1 MEEGSKTKVIEII
14 KRWSPAALFLA
25 IPLLIYVFL
34 RDGIVMLS
42 FIGVAGFLLSLLEER
57 WHKHGGALALAIVLV
72 VVSHSNFIG
81 SDGLH
86 PKCRKAM
93 GFLISNEKKAEDT
106 DGDGFSLHC
115 EDMGNGDDG
124 DATRIPN
131 IGDLSALPPSFAEQF
146 NDSKCVFVDGDEPV
160 FKFYHAGLAAKS
172 IEKYRFGIIGYS
184 FICELDNEMKANNP
198 VTCPITNEDFKDAF
212 AALTGTF
219 DLSVY
224 AISGDEEEAV
234 PEFKFT
240 CSVE

>member
-1 MEEGSKTKVIEII
+1 MAKAETAEAKSIIE
-14 KRWSPAALFLA
+14 RLSLWALLPA
-25 IPLLIYVFL
+25 ILLLVYVFL

-42 FIGVAGFLLSLLEER
+42 FIGGAGFLLSLLEER
-57 WHKHGGALALAIVLV
+57 WHKCIGALVLAITLV

-86 PKCRKAM
+86 PQCRKAM

-115 EDMGNGDDG
+115 EDMGKGDDG

-131 IGDLSALPPSFAEQF
+131 IGDLSAIPPSFAEQF

-198 VTCPITNEDFKDAF
+198 VTCPITNEDFKNAF
-212 AALTGTF
+212 SSLTGTF

-224 AISGDEEEAV
+224 AISGEAEKEV

-240 CSVE
+240 CSIE